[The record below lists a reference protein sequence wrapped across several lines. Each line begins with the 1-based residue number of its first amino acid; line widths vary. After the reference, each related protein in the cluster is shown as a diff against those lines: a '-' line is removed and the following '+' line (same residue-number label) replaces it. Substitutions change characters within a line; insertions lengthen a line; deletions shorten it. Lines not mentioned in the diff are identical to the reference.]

1 MAFKYIGTE
10 LELFSLAK
18 NWRKYL
24 SSKIEPHLG
33 REVLEVG
40 AGIGSVTKKLS
51 TGSNMWTALEPDITM
66 SEQLQLQD
74 LPSNTKIICG
84 TIESLPVDCLFD
96 SVLYLDVLEHIEDD
110 AKELATASTLI
121 RSGGTLIVLAPAHKF
136 LMSAFDY
143 QVGHFRRYSKIDLR
157 SIMPSGMKPVSALYM
172 DSLGFFASLAN
183 RYLLK
188 QGQPSK
194 SQIEFWDNILIP
206 ISGIL
211 DILLRYSVGKS
222 VLAIWRKDPT
232 Q

>member
-1 MAFKYIGTE
+1 MKFTE
-10 LELFSLAK
+10 YLTESKEGK
-18 NWRKYL
+18 NL
-24 SSKIEPHLG
+24 H
-33 REVLEVG
+33 
-40 AGIGSVTKKLS
+40 
-51 TGSNMWTALEPDITM
+51 
-66 SEQLQLQD
+66 
-74 LPSNTKIICG
+74 
-84 TIESLPVDCLFD
+84 
-96 SVLYLDVLEHIEDD
+96 LEHIEDD
-110 AKELATASTLI
+110 AKELATASTII

>member
-18 NWRKYL
+18 NWRKYW

-84 TIESLPVDCLFD
+84 TIESLPVDSLFD

-121 RSGGTLIVLAPAHKF
+121 RSGGTLVVLAPAHKF

-172 DSLGFFASLAN
+172 DSLGFFCITCQSIF
-183 RYLLK
+183 
-188 QGQPSK
+188 
-194 SQIEFWDNILIP
+194 IET
-206 ISGIL
+206 G
-211 DILLRYSVGKS
+211 
-222 VLAIWRKDPT
+222 PT
-232 Q
+232 K